1 MKLVFASNNKNKI
14 QEIQALV
21 PNTIQIV
28 SLEDIGCTED
38 IPETA
43 DTIEGNAILK
53 ANYVTSNYGYDCFA
67 DDTGLEVEVLNGVP
81 GVYSARYAG
90 ENSNDSDN
98 NKKLIQNLKG
108 IGNRKAK
115 FVSVISIAKPNGEV
129 YSFRGEVEGIIL
141 DEARGNAGFGYDPYF
156 YYVAYGKTLAELEL
170 SEKNA
175 ISHRA
180 RALSKMKKEI
190 KDILKTEN

>member
-1 MKLVFASNNKNKI
+1 MKVFIATGNKKKI
-14 QEIQALV
+14 DEIKPLLKDFEVLSIADGI
-21 PNTIQIV
+21 N
-28 SLEDIGCTED
+28 
-38 IPETA
+38 IPEVEENS
-43 DTIEGNAILK
+43 DTFEGNSQKKALEIAKFLNMVAI
-53 ANYVTSNYGYDCFA
+53 A
-67 DDTGLEVEVLNGVP
+67 DDSGLMVDALEGEP

-90 ENSNDSDN
+90 ENANDSDN

-115 FVSVISIAKPNGEV
+115 FVSVISVAKPNGEAH
-129 YSFRGEVEGIIL
+129 SFRGEVEGLIL
-141 DEARGNAGFGYDPYF
+141 DEARGNSGFGYDPYF
-156 YYVAYGKTLAELEL
+156 YYVAYGKTFAELEL

>member
-1 MKLVFASNNKNKI
+1 MKVFLATGNKKKI
-14 QEIQALV
+14 DEIKPLLKDFEVLSIADGI
-21 PNTIQIV
+21 N
-28 SLEDIGCTED
+28 
-38 IPETA
+38 IPEVEENS
-43 DTIEGNAILK
+43 DTFEGNSQKKALEIAKFLNMVAI
-53 ANYVTSNYGYDCFA
+53 A
-67 DDTGLEVEVLNGVP
+67 DDSGLMVDALEGEP

-90 ENSNDSDN
+90 ENANDSDN

-115 FVSVISIAKPNGEV
+115 FVSVISVAKPNGEV
-129 YSFRGEVEGIIL
+129 HSFRGEVEGLIL
-141 DEARGNAGFGYDPYF
+141 DEARGNSGFGYDPYF
-156 YYVAYGKTLAELEL
+156 YYVAYGKTFAELEL

>member
-1 MKLVFASNNKNKI
+1 MKVFIATGNKKKI
-14 QEIQALV
+14 DEIKPLLKDFEVLSIADGI
-21 PNTIQIV
+21 N
-28 SLEDIGCTED
+28 
-38 IPETA
+38 IPEVEENS
-43 DTIEGNAILK
+43 DTFEGNSQKKALEIAKFLNMVAI
-53 ANYVTSNYGYDCFA
+53 A
-67 DDTGLEVEVLNGVP
+67 DDSGLMVDALEGEP

-90 ENSNDSDN
+90 ENANDSDN
-98 NKKLIQNLKG
+98 NKKLIRNLKG

-115 FVSVISIAKPNGEV
+115 FVSVISVAKPNGEV
-129 YSFRGEVEGIIL
+129 HSFRGEVEGLIL
-141 DEARGNAGFGYDPYF
+141 DEARGNSGFGYDPYF
-156 YYVAYGKTLAELEL
+156 YYVAYGKTFAELEL

>member
-1 MKLVFASNNKNKI
+1 MKVFIATGNKKKI
-14 QEIQALV
+14 DEIKPLLKDFEVLSIADGI
-21 PNTIQIV
+21 N
-28 SLEDIGCTED
+28 
-38 IPETA
+38 IPEEEENS
-43 DTIEGNAILK
+43 DTFEGNSQKKALQIAKFLNMVAI
-53 ANYVTSNYGYDCFA
+53 A
-67 DDTGLEVEVLNGVP
+67 DDSGLMVDALEGEP

-90 ENSNDSDN
+90 ENANDSDN

-156 YYVAYGKTLAELEL
+156 YYVAYGKTFAELEL

>member
-1 MKLVFASNNKNKI
+1 MKVFIATGNKKKI
-14 QEIQALV
+14 DEIKPLLKDFEVLSIADGI
-21 PNTIQIV
+21 N
-28 SLEDIGCTED
+28 
-38 IPETA
+38 IPEVEENS
-43 DTIEGNAILK
+43 DTFEGNSQKKALEIAKFLNMVAI
-53 ANYVTSNYGYDCFA
+53 A
-67 DDTGLEVEVLNGVP
+67 DDSGLMVDALEGEP

-90 ENSNDSDN
+90 ENANDSDN

-129 YSFRGEVEGIIL
+129 HSFRGEVEGLIL
-141 DEARGNAGFGYDPYF
+141 DEARGNSGFGYDPYF
-156 YYVAYGKTLAELEL
+156 YYVAYGKTFAELEL

>member
-1 MKLVFASNNKNKI
+1 MKVFIATGNKKKI
-14 QEIQALV
+14 DEIKPLLKDFEVLSIADG
-21 PNTIQIV
+21 I
-28 SLEDIGCTED
+28 D
-38 IPETA
+38 IPEVEENS
-43 DTIEGNAILK
+43 DTFEGNSQKKALEIAKFLNMVAI
-53 ANYVTSNYGYDCFA
+53 A
-67 DDTGLEVEVLNGVP
+67 DDSGLMVDALEGEP

-90 ENSNDSDN
+90 ENANDSDN

-108 IGNRKAK
+108 VGNRKAK
-115 FVSVISIAKPNGEV
+115 FVSVISVAKPNGEV
-129 YSFRGEVEGIIL
+129 HSFRGEVEGIIL

-156 YYVAYGKTLAELEL
+156 YYVAYGKTFAELEL

>member
-1 MKLVFASNNKNKI
+1 MKVFIATGNKKKI
-14 QEIQALV
+14 DEIKPLLKDFEVLSIADGI
-21 PNTIQIV
+21 N
-28 SLEDIGCTED
+28 
-38 IPETA
+38 IPEVEENS
-43 DTIEGNAILK
+43 DTFEGNSQKKALEIAKFLNMVAI
-53 ANYVTSNYGYDCFA
+53 A
-67 DDTGLEVEVLNGVP
+67 DDSGLMVDALEGEP

-90 ENSNDSDN
+90 ENANDSDN

-115 FVSVISIAKPNGEV
+115 FVSVISVAKPNGEV
-129 YSFRGEVEGIIL
+129 HSFRGEVEGLIL
-141 DEARGNAGFGYDPYF
+141 DEARGNSGFGYDPYY
-156 YYVAYGKTLAELEL
+156 YYVAYGKTFAELEL

>member
-1 MKLVFASNNKNKI
+1 MKVFIATGNKKKI
-14 QEIQALV
+14 DEIKPLLKDFEVLSIADGI
-21 PNTIQIV
+21 N
-28 SLEDIGCTED
+28 
-38 IPETA
+38 IPEVEENS
-43 DTIEGNAILK
+43 DTFEGNSQKKALEIAKFLNMVAI
-53 ANYVTSNYGYDCFA
+53 A
-67 DDTGLEVEVLNGVP
+67 DDSGLMVDALEGEP

-90 ENSNDSDN
+90 ENANDSDN

-129 YSFRGEVEGIIL
+129 HSFRGEVEGIIL

-156 YYVAYGKTLAELEL
+156 YYVAYGKTFAELEL

-180 RALSKMKKEI
+180 RALSKMKKDI

>member
-1 MKLVFASNNKNKI
+1 MKVFIATGNKKKI
-14 QEIQALV
+14 DEIKPLLKDFEVLSIADGI
-21 PNTIQIV
+21 N
-28 SLEDIGCTED
+28 
-38 IPETA
+38 IPEVEENS
-43 DTIEGNAILK
+43 DTFEGNSQKKALEIAKFLNMVAI
-53 ANYVTSNYGYDCFA
+53 A
-67 DDTGLEVEVLNGVP
+67 DDSGLMVDALEGEP

-90 ENSNDSDN
+90 ENANDSDN

-156 YYVAYGKTLAELEL
+156 YYVAYGKTFAELEL

>member
-1 MKLVFASNNKNKI
+1 MKVCIATGNKKKI
-14 QEIQALV
+14 DEIKPLLKDFEVLSIADGI
-21 PNTIQIV
+21 N
-28 SLEDIGCTED
+28 
-38 IPETA
+38 IPEVEENS
-43 DTIEGNAILK
+43 DTFEGNSQKKALEIAKFLNMVAI
-53 ANYVTSNYGYDCFA
+53 A
-67 DDTGLEVEVLNGVP
+67 DDSGLMVDALEGEP

-90 ENSNDSDN
+90 ENANDSDN

-115 FVSVISIAKPNGEV
+115 FVSVISVAKPNGEV
-129 YSFRGEVEGIIL
+129 HSFRGEVEGLIL
-141 DEARGNAGFGYDPYF
+141 DEARGNSGFGYDPYF
-156 YYVAYGKTLAELEL
+156 YYVAYGKTFAELEL

>member
-1 MKLVFASNNKNKI
+1 MKVFIATGNKKKI
-14 QEIQALV
+14 DEIKPLLKDFEVLSIADGI
-21 PNTIQIV
+21 N
-28 SLEDIGCTED
+28 
-38 IPETA
+38 IPEVEENS
-43 DTIEGNAILK
+43 DTFEGNSQKKALEIAKFLNMVAI
-53 ANYVTSNYGYDCFA
+53 A
-67 DDTGLEVEVLNGVP
+67 DDSGLMVDALEGEP

-90 ENSNDSDN
+90 ENANDSDN
-98 NKKLIQNLKG
+98 NKKLIQNLKD

-129 YSFRGEVEGIIL
+129 HSFRGEVEGIIL

-156 YYVAYGKTLAELEL
+156 YYVAYGKTFAELEL

>member
-1 MKLVFASNNKNKI
+1 MKVFIATGNKKKI
-14 QEIQALV
+14 DEIKPLLKDFEVLSIADGI
-21 PNTIQIV
+21 N
-28 SLEDIGCTED
+28 
-38 IPETA
+38 IPEVEENS
-43 DTIEGNAILK
+43 DTFEGNSQKKALEIAKFLNMVAI
-53 ANYVTSNYGYDCFA
+53 A
-67 DDTGLEVEVLNGVP
+67 DDSGLMVDALEGEP

-90 ENSNDSDN
+90 ENANDSDN

-115 FVSVISIAKPNGEV
+115 FGSVITVAKPNGEV
-129 YSFRGEVEGIIL
+129 HSFRGEVEGLIL
-141 DEARGNAGFGYDPYF
+141 DEARGNSGFGYDPYF
-156 YYVAYGKTLAELEL
+156 YYVAYGKTFAELEL

>member
-1 MKLVFASNNKNKI
+1 MKVFIATGNKKKI
-14 QEIQALV
+14 DEIKPLLKDFEVLSIADGI
-21 PNTIQIV
+21 N
-28 SLEDIGCTED
+28 
-38 IPETA
+38 IPEVEENS
-43 DTIEGNAILK
+43 DTFEGNSQKKALEIAKFLNMVAI
-53 ANYVTSNYGYDCFA
+53 A
-67 DDTGLEVEVLNGVP
+67 DDSGLMVDALEGAP

-90 ENSNDSDN
+90 ENANDSDN

-115 FVSVISIAKPNGEV
+115 FVSVISVAKPNGEV
-129 YSFRGEVEGIIL
+129 HSFRGEVEGLIL
-141 DEARGNAGFGYDPYF
+141 DEARGNSGFGYDPYF
-156 YYVAYGKTLAELEL
+156 YYVAYGKTFAELEL

>member
-1 MKLVFASNNKNKI
+1 MKVFIATGNKKKI
-14 QEIQALV
+14 DEIKPLLKDFEVLSIADGI
-21 PNTIQIV
+21 N
-28 SLEDIGCTED
+28 
-38 IPETA
+38 IPEVEENS
-43 DTIEGNAILK
+43 DTFEGNSQKKALEVAKFLNMVAI
-53 ANYVTSNYGYDCFA
+53 A
-67 DDTGLEVEVLNGVP
+67 DDSGLMVDALEGEP

-90 ENSNDSDN
+90 ENANDSDN

-115 FVSVISIAKPNGEV
+115 FVSVISVAKPNGEV
-129 YSFRGEVEGIIL
+129 HSFRGEVEGLIL
-141 DEARGNAGFGYDPYF
+141 DEARGNSGFGYDPYF
-156 YYVAYGKTLAELEL
+156 YYVAYGKTFAELEL

>member
-1 MKLVFASNNKNKI
+1 MKVFIATGNKKKI
-14 QEIQALV
+14 DEIRPLLKDFEVLSIADGI
-21 PNTIQIV
+21 N
-28 SLEDIGCTED
+28 
-38 IPETA
+38 IPEVEENS
-43 DTIEGNAILK
+43 DTFEGNSQKKALEIAKFLNMVAI
-53 ANYVTSNYGYDCFA
+53 A
-67 DDTGLEVEVLNGVP
+67 DDSGLMVDALEGEP

-90 ENSNDSDN
+90 ENANDSDN

-115 FVSVISIAKPNGEV
+115 FVSVISVAKPNGEV
-129 YSFRGEVEGIIL
+129 HSFRGEVEGLIL
-141 DEARGNAGFGYDPYF
+141 DEARGNSGFGYDPYF
-156 YYVAYGKTLAELEL
+156 YYVAYGKTFAELEL

>member
-1 MKLVFASNNKNKI
+1 MKVFIATGNKKKI
-14 QEIQALV
+14 DEIKPLLKDFEVLSIADGI
-21 PNTIQIV
+21 N
-28 SLEDIGCTED
+28 
-38 IPETA
+38 IPEVEENS
-43 DTIEGNAILK
+43 DTFEGNSQKKALEIAKFLNMVAI
-53 ANYVTSNYGYDCFA
+53 A
-67 DDTGLEVEVLNGVP
+67 DDSGLMVDALEGEP

-90 ENSNDSDN
+90 ENANDSDN
-98 NKKLIQNLKG
+98 NKKLIQNLKD

-129 YSFRGEVEGIIL
+129 HSFRGEVEGIIL
-141 DEARGNAGFGYDPYF
+141 DEARGNSGFGYDPYF
-156 YYVAYGKTLAELEL
+156 YYVAYGKTFAELEL

>member
-1 MKLVFASNNKNKI
+1 MKVFIATGNKKKI
-14 QEIQALV
+14 DEIKPLLKDFEVLSIADGI
-21 PNTIQIV
+21 N
-28 SLEDIGCTED
+28 
-38 IPETA
+38 IPEVEENS
-43 DTIEGNAILK
+43 DTFEGNSQKKALEIAKFLNMVAI
-53 ANYVTSNYGYDCFA
+53 A
-67 DDTGLEVEVLNGVP
+67 DDSGLMVDALEGEP

-90 ENSNDSDN
+90 ENANDSDN

-129 YSFRGEVEGIIL
+129 HSFRGEVEGIIL

-156 YYVAYGKTLAELEL
+156 YYVAYGKTFAELEL

>member
-1 MKLVFASNNKNKI
+1 MKVFIATGNKKKI
-14 QEIQALV
+14 DEIKPLLKDFEVLSIADGI
-21 PNTIQIV
+21 N
-28 SLEDIGCTED
+28 
-38 IPETA
+38 IPEVEENS
-43 DTIEGNAILK
+43 DTFEGNSQKKALEIARFLNMVAI
-53 ANYVTSNYGYDCFA
+53 A
-67 DDTGLEVEVLNGVP
+67 DDSGLMVDALEGEP

-90 ENSNDSDN
+90 ENANDSDN

-115 FVSVISIAKPNGEV
+115 FVSVISVAKPNGEV
-129 YSFRGEVEGIIL
+129 HSFRGEVEGLIL
-141 DEARGNAGFGYDPYF
+141 DEARGNSGFGYDPYF
-156 YYVAYGKTLAELEL
+156 YYVAYGKTFAELEL

>member
-1 MKLVFASNNKNKI
+1 MKVFIATGNKKKI
-14 QEIQALV
+14 DEIKPLLKDFEVLSIADGI
-21 PNTIQIV
+21 N
-28 SLEDIGCTED
+28 
-38 IPETA
+38 IPEVEENS
-43 DTIEGNAILK
+43 DTFEGNSQKKALEIAKFLNMVAI
-53 ANYVTSNYGYDCFA
+53 A
-67 DDTGLEVEVLNGVP
+67 DDSGLMVDALGGEP

-90 ENSNDSDN
+90 ENANDSDN

-115 FVSVISIAKPNGEV
+115 FVSVISVAKPNGEV
-129 YSFRGEVEGIIL
+129 HSFRGEVEGLIL
-141 DEARGNAGFGYDPYF
+141 DEARGNSGFGYDPYF
-156 YYVAYGKTLAELEL
+156 YYVAYGKTFAELEL

>member
-1 MKLVFASNNKNKI
+1 MKVFIATGNKKKI
-14 QEIQALV
+14 DEIKPLLKDFEVLSIADGI
-21 PNTIQIV
+21 N
-28 SLEDIGCTED
+28 
-38 IPETA
+38 IPEVEENS
-43 DTIEGNAILK
+43 DTFEGNSQKKALEIAKFLNMVAI
-53 ANYVTSNYGYDCFA
+53 A
-67 DDTGLEVEVLNGVP
+67 DDSGLMVDALEGEP

-90 ENSNDSDN
+90 ENANDSDN

-115 FVSVISIAKPNGEV
+115 FISVISIAKPNGEV
-129 YSFRGEVEGIIL
+129 HSFRGEVEGIIL

-156 YYVAYGKTLAELEL
+156 YYVAYGKTFAELEL

>member
-1 MKLVFASNNKNKI
+1 MV
-14 QEIQALV
+14 
-21 PNTIQIV
+21 
-28 SLEDIGCTED
+28 
-38 IPETA
+38 
-43 DTIEGNAILK
+43 AI
-53 ANYVTSNYGYDCFA
+53 A
-67 DDTGLEVEVLNGVP
+67 DDSGLMVDALEGEP

-90 ENSNDSDN
+90 ENANDSDN

-129 YSFRGEVEGIIL
+129 YSFRGEVEGLIL
-141 DEARGNAGFGYDPYF
+141 DEARGNSGFGYDPYF
-156 YYVAYGKTLAELEL
+156 YYVAYGKTFAELEL

>member
-1 MKLVFASNNKNKI
+1 MLKDFEVLSIADGIN
-14 QEIQALV
+14 
-21 PNTIQIV
+21 
-28 SLEDIGCTED
+28 
-38 IPETA
+38 IPEVEENS
-43 DTIEGNAILK
+43 DTFEGNSQKKALEIAKFLNMVAI
-53 ANYVTSNYGYDCFA
+53 A
-67 DDTGLEVEVLNGVP
+67 DDSGLMVDALEGEP

-90 ENSNDSDN
+90 ENANDSDN

-115 FVSVISIAKPNGEV
+115 FVSVISVAKPNGEV
-129 YSFRGEVEGIIL
+129 HSFRGEVEGLIL
-141 DEARGNAGFGYDPYF
+141 DEARGNSGFGYDPYF
-156 YYVAYGKTLAELEL
+156 YYVAYGKTFAELEL

>member
-1 MKLVFASNNKNKI
+1 MKVFIATGNKKKI
-14 QEIQALV
+14 DEIKPLLKDFEVLSIADGI
-21 PNTIQIV
+21 N
-28 SLEDIGCTED
+28 
-38 IPETA
+38 IPEVEENS
-43 DTIEGNAILK
+43 DTFEGNSQKKALEIAKFLNMVAI
-53 ANYVTSNYGYDCFA
+53 A
-67 DDTGLEVEVLNGVP
+67 DDSGLMVDALEGEP

-90 ENSNDSDN
+90 ENANDSDN

-115 FVSVISIAKPNGEV
+115 FVSVISVAKPNGEV
-129 YSFRGEVEGIIL
+129 HSFRGEVEGLIL

-156 YYVAYGKTLAELEL
+156 YYVAYGKTFAELEL

>member
-1 MKLVFASNNKNKI
+1 MKVFIATGNKKKI
-14 QEIQALV
+14 DEIKPLLKDFEVLSIADGI
-21 PNTIQIV
+21 N
-28 SLEDIGCTED
+28 
-38 IPETA
+38 IPEVEENS
-43 DTIEGNAILK
+43 DTFEGNSQKKALEIAKFLNMVAI
-53 ANYVTSNYGYDCFA
+53 A
-67 DDTGLEVEVLNGVP
+67 DDSGLMVDALEGEP

-90 ENSNDSDN
+90 ENANDSDN

-115 FVSVISIAKPNGEV
+115 FVSVISVAKPNGEV
-129 YSFRGEVEGIIL
+129 HSFRGEVEGLIL
-141 DEARGNAGFGYDPYF
+141 DEARGNSGFGYDPYF
-156 YYVAYGKTLAELEL
+156 YYVAYGKTFAELEL

-190 KDILKTEN
+190 KDILKIEN

>member
-1 MKLVFASNNKNKI
+1 MKVFIATGNKKKI
-14 QEIQALV
+14 DEIKPLLKDFEVLSIADGI
-21 PNTIQIV
+21 N
-28 SLEDIGCTED
+28 
-38 IPETA
+38 IPEVEENS
-43 DTIEGNAILK
+43 DTFEGKKKKKALEIAKFLNMVAI
-53 ANYVTSNYGYDCFA
+53 A
-67 DDTGLEVEVLNGVP
+67 DDSGLMVDALEGEP

-90 ENSNDSDN
+90 ENANDSDN

-115 FVSVISIAKPNGEV
+115 FVSVISVAKPNGEV
-129 YSFRGEVEGIIL
+129 HSFRGEVEGLIL
-141 DEARGNAGFGYDPYF
+141 DEARGNSGFGYDPYF
-156 YYVAYGKTLAELEL
+156 YYVAYGKTFAELEL

>member
-1 MKLVFASNNKNKI
+1 MKVFIATGNKKKI
-14 QEIQALV
+14 DEIKPLLKDFEVLSIADGI
-21 PNTIQIV
+21 N
-28 SLEDIGCTED
+28 
-38 IPETA
+38 IPEVEENS
-43 DTIEGNAILK
+43 DTFEGNSQKKALEIAKFLNMVAI
-53 ANYVTSNYGYDCFA
+53 A
-67 DDTGLEVEVLNGVP
+67 DDSGLMVDALEGEP
-81 GVYSARYAG
+81 GLYSERYAG
-90 ENSNDSDN
+90 ENANDSDN

-115 FVSVISIAKPNGEV
+115 FVSVISVAKPNGEV
-129 YSFRGEVEGIIL
+129 HSFRGEVEGLIL
-141 DEARGNAGFGYDPYF
+141 DEARGNSGFGYDPYF
-156 YYVAYGKTLAELEL
+156 YYVAYGKPFAELEL

>member
-1 MKLVFASNNKNKI
+1 MKVFIATGNKKKI
-14 QEIQALV
+14 DEIKPLLKDFEVLSIADGI
-21 PNTIQIV
+21 N
-28 SLEDIGCTED
+28 
-38 IPETA
+38 IPEVEENS
-43 DTIEGNAILK
+43 DTFEGNSQKKALEIAKFLNMVAI
-53 ANYVTSNYGYDCFA
+53 A
-67 DDTGLEVEVLNGVP
+67 DDSGLMVDALEGEP

-90 ENSNDSDN
+90 ENANDSDN

-115 FVSVISIAKPNGEV
+115 FVSVISVAKPNGEV
-129 YSFRGEVEGIIL
+129 HSFRGEVEGLIL
-141 DEARGNAGFGYDPYF
+141 DEARGNSGFGYDPYF
-156 YYVAYGKTLAELEL
+156 YYVAYGKTFAELEL

>member
-1 MKLVFASNNKNKI
+1 MKVFIATGNKKKI
-14 QEIQALV
+14 DEIKPLLKDFEVLSIADGI
-21 PNTIQIV
+21 N
-28 SLEDIGCTED
+28 
-38 IPETA
+38 IPEVEENS
-43 DTIEGNAILK
+43 DTFEGNSQKKALEIAKFLNMVAI
-53 ANYVTSNYGYDCFA
+53 A
-67 DDTGLEVEVLNGVP
+67 DDSGLMVDALEGEP
-81 GVYSARYAG
+81 GVYSARYAR
-90 ENSNDSDN
+90 ENANDSDN

-115 FVSVISIAKPNGEV
+115 FVSVISVAKPNGEV
-129 YSFRGEVEGIIL
+129 HSFRGEVEGLIL
-141 DEARGNAGFGYDPYF
+141 DEARGNSGFGYDPYF
-156 YYVAYGKTLAELEL
+156 YYVAYGKTFAELEL

>member
-1 MKLVFASNNKNKI
+1 MKVFIATGNKKKI
-14 QEIQALV
+14 DEIKPLLKDFEVLSIADGI
-21 PNTIQIV
+21 N
-28 SLEDIGCTED
+28 
-38 IPETA
+38 IPEVEENS
-43 DTIEGNAILK
+43 DTFEGNSQKKALEIAKFLNMVAI
-53 ANYVTSNYGYDCFA
+53 A
-67 DDTGLEVEVLNGVP
+67 DDSGLMVDALEGEP

-90 ENSNDSDN
+90 ENANDSDN

-115 FVSVISIAKPNGEV
+115 FVSVISVAKPNGEV
-129 YSFRGEVEGIIL
+129 HSFRGEVEGLIL
-141 DEARGNAGFGYDPYF
+141 DEARGNSGFGYDPYF
-156 YYVAYGKTLAELEL
+156 YYVAYGKTFAELEL

-180 RALSKMKKEI
+180 RALSKIKKEI

>member
-1 MKLVFASNNKNKI
+1 MKVFIATGNKKKI
-14 QEIQALV
+14 DEIKPLLKDFEVLSIADGI
-21 PNTIQIV
+21 N
-28 SLEDIGCTED
+28 
-38 IPETA
+38 IPEVEENS
-43 DTIEGNAILK
+43 DTFEGNSQKKALEIAKFLNMVAI
-53 ANYVTSNYGYDCFA
+53 A
-67 DDTGLEVEVLNGVP
+67 DDSGLMVDALEGDP

-90 ENSNDSDN
+90 ENANDSDN

-115 FVSVISIAKPNGEV
+115 FVSVISVAKPNGEV
-129 YSFRGEVEGIIL
+129 HSFRGEVEGLIL
-141 DEARGNAGFGYDPYF
+141 DEARGNSGFGYDPYF
-156 YYVAYGKTLAELEL
+156 YYVAYGKTFAELEL